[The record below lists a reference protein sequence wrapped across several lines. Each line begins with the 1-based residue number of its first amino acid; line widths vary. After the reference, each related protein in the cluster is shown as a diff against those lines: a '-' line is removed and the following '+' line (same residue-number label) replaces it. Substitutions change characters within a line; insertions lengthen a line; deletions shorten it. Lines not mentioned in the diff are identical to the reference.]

1 MGSSVTEPTSHI
13 PDDRRY
19 TEEHEWA
26 LAESDGTVLIG
37 ITDFAQHELGDVV
50 YADLPKPGTQ
60 VTATNEFGA
69 VESVKAAS
77 DLFSPITGEVVAVNE
92 ALVEQPEL
100 INDSPYDQGWMIR
113 VRAADPKE
121 LDQLLD
127 ADAYRALLRAEA

>member
-1 MGSSVTEPTSHI
+1 MTEAGNQIPT
-13 PDDRRY
+13 DRRY

-26 LAESDGTVLIG
+26 RRESEDVVQVG

-50 YADLPKPGTQ
+50 YAELPQIGTR
-60 VTATNEFGA
+60 VTAMGEFGA

-77 DLFSPITGEVVAVNE
+77 DLFAPVTGEVVGVNE

-113 VRAADPKE
+113 IRMDEPGE
-121 LDQLLD
+121 FDGLLD
-127 ADAYRALLRAEA
+127 AEAYRAVIGA